1 MIHILKNTSL
11 LRLAW
16 ATTDDPSK
24 ALRTILA
31 RITAQF
37 VFWVFGSH
45 SFGNFWKITF
55 AVYKLLDKTCASTSN
70 CLYNLQILQHL
81 LQANTGSTAV

>member
-37 VFWVFGSH
+37 VF
-45 SFGNFWKITF
+45 
-55 AVYKLLDKTCASTSN
+55 
-70 CLYNLQILQHL
+70 
-81 LQANTGSTAV
+81 